1 MGDDSF
7 NSVDFIHSNNL
18 GIINISNFNIYQSSN
33 NTGVSIINTI
43 FVLIN
48 SSLCLDSLNLRFFIT
63 VHKKILNLNI

>member
-1 MGDDSF
+1 MGDDTF

-33 NTGVSIINTI
+33 NTGVSIFNTI

-63 VHKKILNLNI
+63 VHKKFLNLNI

>member
-63 VHKKILNLNI
+63 VHKKFLNLNI